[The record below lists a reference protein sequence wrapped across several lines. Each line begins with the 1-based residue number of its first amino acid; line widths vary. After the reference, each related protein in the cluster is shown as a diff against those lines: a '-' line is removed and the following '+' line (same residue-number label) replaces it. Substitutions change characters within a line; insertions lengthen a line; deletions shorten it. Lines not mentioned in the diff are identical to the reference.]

1 MQKTTNAKKNKG
13 MKPVYKPY
21 LRGNVFSRVAAK
33 RAVKVLGFM
42 VMFIFVY
49 LMLGGAL
56 TFDNTFLRVAAN
68 LGLLLAGMML
78 LYNEGANQGETDV
91 GFGEIAQKR
100 LDEGKNVPK
109 SEHDLCYH
117 PLKGVCTAA
126 VGALPFFVVC
136 LVFSFVAQKQHFS
149 LGILPSWVGS
159 YESQG
164 EVAEALAF
172 YHETSGLSLESALRV
187 VVRLLIFPYVTMM
200 DINSY
205 EAMYWVDKLS
215 PVLCLTLPACYAVGY
230 LRGPFLRALVH
241 GNIRMSRRKHNRR
254 EQKARKERRLQMEKK
269 ELI

>member
-21 LRGNVFSRVAAK
+21 LRGNVVSRVAAK

-42 VMFIFVY
+42 VMFVFVY

-56 TFDNTFLRVAAN
+56 TFDNTILRVAAN
-68 LGLLLAGMML
+68 LGLLLAGMLL

-91 GFGEIAQKR
+91 GFGEITQKR
-100 LDEGKNVPK
+100 LDEGKNVPE

-117 PLKGVCTAA
+117 PLKGTFSAA
-126 VGALPFFVVC
+126 IAAIPFFVVC
-136 LVFSFVAQKQHFS
+136 LVFAIVAQKQGYV
-149 LGILPSWVGS
+149 LGVLPSWVTA
-159 YESQG
+159 YESQT
-164 EVAEALAF
+164 EVAQALA
-172 YHETSGLSLESALRV
+172 YYSVATPMTLESILRV
-187 VVRLLIFPYVTMM
+187 IVRMLIFPFVTMVGV
-200 DINSY
+200 NSNDM
-205 EAMYWVDKLS
+205 MYLVDKLS
-215 PVLCLTLPACYAVGY
+215 PILCLVMPAAYAVGY

-254 EQKARKERRLQMEKK
+254 EQKARKERRMQMEKK